1 MLTKSVKQAR
11 VSDLRKM
18 MEKAVTAIVAEPQAI
33 DVATATAMR
42 KKMRAQAVEFK
53 VVKNTLARI
62 AAKGTSLEVV
72 LDLFEGPTAIV
83 FGYTDAVAPAKAVAD
98 FQKEKPNKLQVRGGV
113 VEGKKIDAKGVEAL
127 SKMPGL
133 AEARGMVVSAL
144 TAPAQRLA
152 SMLTWP
158 SGQLVAALKARI
170 EQLEKEAPAKA

>member
-1 MLTKSVKQAR
+1 MLTKSVKQER
-11 VSDLRKM
+11 VSDLRKK
-18 MEKAVTAIVAEPQAI
+18 MEKAVTAIVAEPKSI

-42 KKMRAQAVEFK
+42 KKMRSQAVEFK

-62 AAKGTSLEVV
+62 AAKGTSLEAVI
-72 LDLFEGPTAIV
+72 DLFEGPTAIV
-83 FGYTDAVAPAKAVAD
+83 FSYTDAVVPAKVVAD
-98 FQKEKPNKLQVRGGV
+98 FQKEKPDKLQVRGAV

-133 AEARGMVVSAL
+133 PEARGMVLSAIA
-144 TAPAQRLA
+144 APASRLA

-158 SGQLVAALKARI
+158 GGQLVAALKARV

>member
-11 VSDLRKM
+11 VSDLHAK
-18 MEKAVTAIVAEPQAI
+18 MEKAITAIVAEPKSI

-42 KKMRAQAVEFK
+42 KKMRGQAVEFR

-72 LDLFEGPTAIV
+72 VDLFEGPTAIV
-83 FGYTDAVAPAKAVAD
+83 FGYTDAVTPAKAVAD
-98 FQKEKPNKLQVRGGV
+98 FQKEKPDKLQVRGAV

-133 AEARGMVVSAL
+133 AEARGMVV
-144 TAPAQRLA
+144 TAIGTPAAKLA

-158 SGQLVAALKARI
+158 GGQLVAALKARI